1 MANEITKAPEGGMT
15 AQDVGKLVESLVT
28 RGDVSGLGPA
38 ERARHYLTM
47 CARLGIDAHT
57 QPFAFLRLNGK
68 EVMYATRGAT
78 DQLAR
83 IHRINRRIV
92 DGPKVLDVAGTKLVY
107 ALCEVSMPD
116 GRTETATATVPLTD
130 PVNVLMKCETKA
142 KRRATLSILG
152 LGMLDEMELETIPAR
167 SQEPGG
173 GVDLA
178 LASNHDESAPE
189 NAEES
194 DAAEPPAALVSFLA
208 RVAEID
214 LPGEGVAVWI
224 KHRHELGALNAAD
237 RETAWKQLCAR
248 VEVAG
253 KMKNAKVWLKKAIAE
268 EDARRGSVSAHDPEE
283 PPPDG
288 TTTPSK
294 ARKGTTTTEGSAVAS
309 TGTGGAPKAT
319 ARGPVVLPDWAFSRD
334 AIRVH
339 AASDWSCKP
348 HAENSVRLWGAFV
361 PGLAEVASSWL
372 QARGYDEA
380 TADGMTAV
388 WSKEGPR
395 PRTVKATRKGR
406 KAA

>member
-1 MANEITKAPEGGMT
+1 MDFDLNEDEAALQDGIRSFCAGRFDMETVRSLEASAGVDRGRWRELADTGVFGLRLPEADGGVGLGMT
-15 AQDVGKLVESLVT
+15 EAVLVFEELGRAVVPGPILATHLASGLVDGAVTGERVIGLVERPAHPILVEHLDALDALASST
-28 RGDVSGLGPA
+28 SPDGWVKSHKVLLAELGPA
-38 ERARHYLTM
+38 QKSHVWERVKAR
-47 CARLGIDAHT
+47 
-57 QPFAFLRLNGK
+57 K
-68 EVMYATRGAT
+68 EE
-78 DQLAR
+78 LA
-83 IHRINRRIV
+83 
-92 DGPKVLDVAGTKLVY
+92 A
-107 ALCEVSMPD
+107 
-116 GRTETATATVPLTD
+116 
-130 PVNVLMKCETKA
+130 
-142 KRRATLSILG
+142 
-152 LGMLDEMELETIPAR
+152 
-167 SQEPGG
+167 
-173 GVDLA
+173 
-178 LASNHDESAPE
+178 AP
-189 NAEES
+189 
-194 DAAEPPAALVSFLA
+194 
-208 RVAEID
+208 
-214 LPGEGVAVWI
+214 
-224 KHRHELGALNAAD
+224 
-237 RETAWKQLCAR
+237 
-248 VEVAG
+248 
-253 KMKNAKVWLKKAIAE
+253 
-268 EDARRGSVSAHDPEE
+268 PEE